1 MSDAPLRVAIV
12 GCGVIGRH
20 HAVVLAN
27 HPRFEVTALVDS
39 LAAAAEEVAELLVS
53 GHAAPR
59 PTVST
64 RLDDVLT
71 RDDVDLVAVCTP
83 SGTHVDIATEAVMAG
98 RHTVIE
104 KPLDVDLAKGRRFAE
119 LAEDAAARGIRIAVI
134 SQHRFD
140 PASIA
145 VQRAVADGRFGRI
158 SSAVASVAWWRSQEY
173 YDGGDWRG
181 TWALDGGG
189 AVMNQGV
196 HTVDLLCWF
205 LGHPVD
211 VQAHTG
217 LLAHERLEVEDTA
230 VAIVR
235 FDSGAL
241 AVMHATTA
249 AYPGLTARIQV
260 HGDLGSAIIDNDR
273 LEYFHA
279 AGAAGGGN
287 SPDGAGGVAGGE
299 VTGNSA
305 KTEVGFVET
314 AAAPRRDDEFI
325 VAHSRQYD
333 DIARSIDTGA
343 TPGVSVHDALLSLAV
358 VRSLY
363 LSSTLGRRI
372 RIEDVLAGQHDSM
385 RVHTGDLQA
394 GSPS

>member
-1 MSDAPLRVAIV
+1 MSEASIRVAIV

-27 HPRFEVTALVDS
+27 HPRFEVTALVDTS
-39 LAAAAEEVAELLVS
+39 PAAAEDVAELLVS

-64 RLDDVLT
+64 RLDEVLT

-83 SGTHVDIATEAVMAG
+83 SGTHIDIATEAVMAG
-98 RHTVIE
+98 LHTVLE
-104 KPLDVDLAKGRRFAE
+104 KPLDVDVAKGRRFAE
-119 LAEDAAARGIRIAVI
+119 LAEDAAARGIRVAVI

-158 SSAVASVAWWRSQEY
+158 TSAVASVAWWRSQEY

-196 HTVDLLCWF
+196 HTVDLLRWF
-205 LGHPVD
+205 LGRPVD

-230 VAIVR
+230 VAILR

-241 AVMHATTA
+241 AVVHATTA
-249 AYPGLTARIQV
+249 AYPGLTVRIQV
-260 HGDLGSAIIDNDR
+260 HGSLGSAIIDNDR

-279 AGAAGGGN
+279 VDAAGGGI
-287 SPDGAGGVAGGE
+287 SADGAGGVAGGD
-299 VTGNSA
+299 VTGNTA
-305 KTEVGFVET
+305 EAEVGFVET
-314 AAAPRRDDEFI
+314 TAAPCRDDVF
-325 VAHSRQYD
+325 VLAHSRQYD
-333 DIARSIDTGA
+333 DIAHSIDTGA
-343 TPGVSVHDALLSLAV
+343 APGVSVHGALLSLAV
-358 VRSLY
+358 VRALY
-363 LSSTLGRRI
+363 LSSTLEKRI
-372 RIEDVLAGQHDSM
+372 LIEDVLAGQYDSTS
-385 RVHTGDLQA
+385 VHTGQVQA